1 MSRQDIQRLQDPSL
15 ACFDLQTV
23 ELETRCHGSECRKAI
38 SAVTIV
44 VLSATA
50 AVSGTVKPSACSC
63 ANMGN
68 LAVEQN
74 SDGVVGVTRSPLPAP
89 VGHRQPRSNEVP
101 PEDQASIERER
112 WLDKGLDRKLRICS
126 GC

>member
-1 MSRQDIQRLQDPSL
+1 MSRQDIQRLRDPSL
-15 ACFDLQTV
+15 ACIDLQTA
-23 ELETRCHGSECRKAI
+23 ELENRCHGSEWRKAI

-50 AVSGTVKPSACSC
+50 AVSGTIQPRACSC
-63 ANMGN
+63 ANISS
-68 LAVEQN
+68 LAVGQK
-74 SDGVVGVTRSPLPAP
+74 SDGVFGVTRSPLPAP

-112 WLDKGLDRKLRICS
+112 WLDKGLDRKLHICN